1 MPKLFDI
8 NSSKPV
14 LWTRLYYRAKPL
26 IPWRLRL
33 ALRRF
38 HARQIIRNY
47 ADTWPIQESACRK
60 PADWSGWPEGK
71 QFSVVLTHDVE
82 RKRGVDRVRELAE
95 LEMRLGFRSSF
106 NLVPEGE
113 YSDSSE
119 LREWLTSNGFEV
131 GVHDLNH
138 DGRLYE
144 SRPEFTRKAER
155 INEHL
160 KKWGAVGFRSGFML
174 RRLEW
179 IEELNIKY
187 DASTFDTDPFEPQ
200 PDGVGQIF
208 PFWHS
213 GTNGRPGFVELP
225 YTLAQDSTLF
235 LFLKESSIRIWQE
248 KLDWIAQCGG
258 MALVIVH
265 PDYLAFDGEPRGALT
280 YPAALYA
287 EFLSWLKQKYEGSY
301 WHALPEEVADF
312 VRTPGQPQHL
322 RG

>member
-1 MPKLFDI
+1 MR
-8 NSSKPV
+8 
-14 LWTRLYYRAKPL
+14 RLHAK
-26 IPWRLRL
+26 
-33 ALRRF
+33 
-38 HARQIIRNY
+38 QIMRNC
-47 ADTWPIQESACRK
+47 ANTWPIQESAGRK
-60 PADWSGWPEGK
+60 PPDWPGWPEGK

-82 RKRGVDRVRELAE
+82 RKRGVDRVRQLAE
-95 LEMRLGFRSSF
+95 LEMQLGFRSSF

-119 LREWLTSNGFEV
+119 LREWLTANGFEV

-144 SRPEFTRKAER
+144 SWREFGKKAQR

-179 IEELNIKY
+179 IAELDIKY

-200 PDGVGQIF
+200 PEGVEQIF
-208 PFWHS
+208 PFWIP
-213 GTNGRPGFVELP
+213 GTTNRPGFVELP

-235 LFLKESSIRIWQE
+235 LFLKESTIRIWQR
-248 KLDWIAQCGG
+248 KLDWIAKCGG

-265 PDYLAFDGEPRGALT
+265 PDYLAFDGEAPGALT
-280 YPAALYA
+280 YPASLYA
-287 EFLSWLKQKYEGSY
+287 EFLSWLKQKYEGRY
-301 WHALPEEVADF
+301 WHALPAEVAEF
-312 VRTPGQPQHL
+312 VRSPFHSEPL
-322 RG
+322 RSQMV